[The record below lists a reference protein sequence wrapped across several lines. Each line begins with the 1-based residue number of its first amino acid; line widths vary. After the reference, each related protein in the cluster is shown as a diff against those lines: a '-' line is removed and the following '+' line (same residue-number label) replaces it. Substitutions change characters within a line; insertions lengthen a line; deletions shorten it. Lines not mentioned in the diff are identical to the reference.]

1 MSDWLMPAQVSTVFG
16 FCLNVASLGQNVAFH
31 TAHELPIHLQ
41 HAQTYIQKT
50 GDDLRDFTTFL
61 TDKEMK
67 AFYKQYSKLQAEVEN
82 MMDEYDNSFLVRR
95 YWTLSETVP
104 KAINLKKRCLELSKS
119 VWSTSTLAKFKA
131 EMQQGLNLVEKS
143 HDTISDH
150 ERSPQHSGPEEPEY
164 NADPEPPKIET
175 TCGVRL
181 SLPNFLG
188 TMLPFDTAQ
197 KSTFA
202 SEVAF
207 EMTTLNRDG
216 HAIITSTPGESTNK

>member
-67 AFYKQYSKLQAEVEN
+67 AFYKQYSKLRAEVEN

-95 YWTLSETVP
+95 YWTSSETVP
-104 KAINLKKRCLELSKS
+104 KAINLKKRYLELSKS
-119 VWSTSTLAKFKA
+119 VWI
-131 EMQQGLNLVEKS
+131 N
-143 HDTISDH
+143 
-150 ERSPQHSGPEEPEY
+150 R
-164 NADPEPPKIET
+164 
-175 TCGVRL
+175 
-181 SLPNFLG
+181 
-188 TMLPFDTAQ
+188 
-197 KSTFA
+197 
-202 SEVAF
+202 
-207 EMTTLNRDG
+207 MTT
-216 HAIITSTPGESTNK
+216 